1 MAVGKKTAWEH
12 KGAPCATWRALG
24 KSLNI
29 FFLNLIKFN
38 KMKKTNFNQKFNQVK
53 KTNFNQKFNQM
64 KNTKPPKRKKGKKDG
79 SIRTPMLIQGRLERT
94 ESNLILFR
102 SGLFAR
108 LC

>member
-38 KMKKTNFNQKFNQVK
+38 KMK